1 MAGDDRAQL
10 VNKHYGRRDLYEV
23 IIDELKKAGLDP
35 EHPTTDDLA
44 PFDHFHGGG
53 KAATLGLLD
62 VADLARGSRILDVGG
77 GYGGPAR
84 TVAELL
90 DAHVTVLDLT
100 EEFIRVGQ
108 RLTEL
113 TGLADKVSH
122 RQGDA
127 LNMPFPDGSFDA
139 VISQN
144 ATMNL
149 PDKPRLFQEIHRVL
163 RPGGRMA
170 LQDIMAGPVQPIL
183 FPVPWAHDESINF
196 LRNEPDTRAMIEAA
210 GFHIVSWE
218 TNPSTTPRKGA
229 PTGSKAAELV
239 RYMDMGQFV
248 GTRNTDEGRV
258 VHAWYVADRD

>member
-1 MAGDDRAQL
+1 MPVDDRAQR
-10 VNKHYGRRDLYEV
+10 VNEHYGRRDLYEV
-23 IIDELKKAGLDP
+23 IIEELRKAGVDQ
-35 EHPTTDDLA
+35 EHPSTDDLA
-44 PFDHFHGGG
+44 PFDHFDGGC
-53 KAATLGLLD
+53 KAATLGFI
-62 VADLARGSRILDVGG
+62 VLAALTHGSRFLYVGG

-113 TGLADKVSH
+113 TSLADKVSH
-122 RQGDA
+122 QQGDA

-149 PDKPRLFQEIHRVL
+149 PDKARLFQEIHRVL
-163 RPGGRMA
+163 RSGGRMA

-183 FPVPWAHDESINF
+183 FPVPWAHDDSINF

-210 GFHIVSWE
+210 GFQIVSWE
-218 TNPSTTPRKGA
+218 TNPSTTSRNGA